1 MDKIELMNNPLFN
14 NLTDTNF
21 KKAMTILNPTSKK
34 YHKGTIILR
43 AGETTTKLGIVLSGS
58 VNIESNDIW
67 GNRSI
72 LNHINKGQLF
82 AEVYALLNPEIM
94 LVDVIAN
101 TDCEILF
108 LDISKLLSIT
118 GTTNSNFNKQ
128 ITNTLLNNLLTIT
141 ARKNLQLSKRS
152 FHTAKKTIR
161 SRVMSYLNSVSLQ
174 AGTNDFSIPYNR
186 QQLADY
192 LNLERTALSKE
203 LGKMKKDG
211 LISFHKNHFKILD
224 T

>member
-1 MDKIELMNNPLFN
+1 MNNPLFN
-14 NLTDTNF
+14 NLTDTDY
-21 KKAMTILNPTSKK
+21 KMAMTILNPTSKK
-34 YHKGTIILR
+34 YHKGAIILR

-128 ITNTLLNNLLTIT
+128 IANTLLNNLLTIT

-211 LISFHKNHFKILD
+211 LITFHKNHFKILD